1 MLVII
6 QVNGIKGASVFLLF
20 KPFDLVKGFVVDW
33 MHSVCLGV
41 SKSLMNLWLNTE
53 NRGSEFFLGSKVHVQ
68 LTFVKMTWKKII
80 HIALISFFKYI
91 LQRKFVYFLVMSQIA
106 VLNKRLLC
114 IKVPDVITRCPRSL
128 ADHGTWKGINTSM
141 LKSYIIIIK

>member
-1 MLVII
+1 MRGDSIHFVFVLVII

-53 NRGSEFFLGSKVHVQ
+53 NRESEFFLGSKVHMYNMQ
-68 LTFVKMTWKKII
+68 M
-80 HIALISFFKYI
+80 Y
-91 LQRKFVYFLVMSQIA
+91 
-106 VLNKRLLC
+106 
-114 IKVPDVITRCPRSL
+114 
-128 ADHGTWKGINTSM
+128 GIFCFDF
-141 LKSYIIIIK
+141 

>member
-1 MLVII
+1 MRGDSIHFVFVLVII

-53 NRGSEFFLGSKVHVQ
+53 NRESEFFLGSKVPVQ
-68 LTFVKMTWKKII
+68 HADVWD
-80 HIALISFFKYI
+80 FFGG
-91 LQRKFVYFLVMSQIA
+91 FL
-106 VLNKRLLC
+106 K
-114 IKVPDVITRCPRSL
+114 
-128 ADHGTWKGINTSM
+128 
-141 LKSYIIIIK
+141 

>member
-1 MLVII
+1 MKGDSIHFVFVLVII

-53 NRGSEFFLGSKVHVQ
+53 NRESEFFLGSKVPC
-68 LTFVKMTWKKII
+68 TTCRCMGFFVLIFEMTWKKNYTHCLNQFFQVHPAKEIGLFSWYVSDCCVKQE
-80 HIALISFFKYI
+80 IALHQS
-91 LQRKFVYFLVMSQIA
+91 S
-106 VLNKRLLC
+106 
-114 IKVPDVITRCPRSL
+114 
-128 ADHGTWKGINTSM
+128 
-141 LKSYIIIIK
+141 